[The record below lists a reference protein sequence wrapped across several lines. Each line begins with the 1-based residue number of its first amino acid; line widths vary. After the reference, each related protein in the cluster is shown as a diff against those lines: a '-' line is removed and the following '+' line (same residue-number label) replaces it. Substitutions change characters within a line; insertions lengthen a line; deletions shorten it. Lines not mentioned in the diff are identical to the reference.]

1 MDSEAQH
8 SPKLQPFDP
17 SEYGVDVAQSF
28 DKVIRLYK
36 RKYIAWDCSPPAG
49 TENRDQWKSKDKLR
63 QVLGHYCTDWLMDDF
78 EAVATEQEL
87 ENGSFDNIINRL
99 RDRCKPNTNQTL
111 PHYKFHRLQRSTSQL
126 FDSFVNAVKNKAK
139 NCSFKCQG
147 DTCNVSETLIW
158 DQIIIGVSDE
168 DFQKNELKEEW
179 TLQQLED
186 HGRRT
191 ETATLRAAA
200 LTDKLCQD
208 FKKSRKI
215 LKEILKQK
223 KLYAFKKGQFPLEIP

>member
-1 MDSEAQH
+1 M
-8 SPKLQPFDP
+8 
-17 SEYGVDVAQSF
+17 
-28 DKVIRLYK
+28 
-36 RKYIAWDCSPPAG
+36 
-49 TENRDQWKSKDKLR
+49 QWKTK
-63 QVLGHYCTDWLMDDF
+63 Q
-78 EAVATEQEL
+78 
-87 ENGSFDNIINRL
+87 
-99 RDRCKPNTNQTL
+99 
-111 PHYKFHRLQRSTSQL
+111 
-126 FDSFVNAVKNKAK
+126 
-139 NCSFKCQG
+139 NCSFKCQS